1 MNRSLLW
8 LGVALFTW
16 GIGEAMFMMFQPIYL
31 NRLGADPITIGWI
44 LGASGLMMTLV
55 HIPSGH
61 ISDRIGRK
69 PLLVTAWIIG
79 VISALAMASAKN
91 LFIFVIGI
99 LLYAFTA
106 FVVSPLDSYL
116 TAARG
121 KWSVARAITFSGIC
135 FNAGAVVGP
144 YTGGWIGDHYGL
156 RAVYAIAAVFFIFS
170 TIFIFMI
177 ESQPRDH
184 HEPEAPPAGLMTN
197 WRYLGFL
204 AVFFIVA
211 FATYLP
217 QPLTPNFLED
227 QRALSLTQIGT
238 LGSIGGIGNTIFSYV
253 LGMLDARLGFLFG
266 QLGVVAYA
274 SLLWQGT
281 GMGWF
286 AVAYFMLGGFRVMRG
301 LGIAMVR
308 PLVHESQMGLA
319 YGIAETVGSVTTLLA
334 PPIVG
339 YLYARDPF
347 IMYPIGLIAI
357 AIGLI
362 ISLIFV
368 PRSKRLLP
376 EHIELTHEP

>member
-135 FNAGAVVGP
+135 FNAGAVLGP

-156 RAVYAIAAVFFIFS
+156 RAVYVIAAGVFIFS

-184 HEPEAPPAGLMTN
+184 HDPEAPPAGLMTN

>member
-31 NRLGADPITIGWI
+31 NRLGADPITIGWF

-184 HEPEAPPAGLMTN
+184 HDPEAPPAGLMTN